1 MISSEIGQ
9 AAFRIGMYIVVVAG
23 LLTWFTEPGTS
34 AHVISLFT
42 LIIGLVFLL
51 IIAVLVRTNQ
61 RK

>member
-1 MISSEIGQ
+1 MIGSEIGQ
-9 AAFRIGMYIVVVAG
+9 AAFRIGMYIVVVSG

-42 LIIGLVFLL
+42 LIIGLLFLL
-51 IIAVLVRTNQ
+51 IIAILVRTNQ